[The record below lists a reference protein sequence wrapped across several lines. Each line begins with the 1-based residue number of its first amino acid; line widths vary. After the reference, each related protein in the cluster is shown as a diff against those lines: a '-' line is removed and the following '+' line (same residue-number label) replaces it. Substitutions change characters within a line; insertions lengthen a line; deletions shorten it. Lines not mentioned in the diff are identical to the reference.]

1 MSDGEKPDS
10 GVESGEVGAS
20 SEAGASVA
28 SEQPAAPDFATVNIN
43 GDGDMAMLAALARPI
58 EEEPQ
63 EKKSFK
69 TKLVHEFVEVGGV
82 ILYLFVSFAILETFR
97 CGTLLAACSQND
109 FISGYTTAVV
119 AALGLGKFV
128 FVLDKLKISHRYK
141 DRPLIVPILY
151 KTVLFTILSNLIL
164 HAEDRILHRVAEQP
178 HYSST
183 LEFMLCAFT
192 HQLAFL
198 VMFFIFFCFR
208 GVAHVIGE
216 KRMFRL
222 FFVSRDEFISSK

>member
-1 MSDGEKPDS
+1 MSDGEKSDS
-10 GVESGEVGAS
+10 GVEPGEVGTS
-20 SEAGASVA
+20 SEAGATIA
-28 SEQPAAPDFATVNIN
+28 SKQPATPDFAPVNVN
-43 GDGDMAMLAALARPI
+43 GDGDAAMLAAMARPL
-58 EEEPQ
+58 EQEPH
-63 EKKSFK
+63 EKMSLKAK
-69 TKLVHEFVEVGGV
+69 IVHEFVEVGGV

-128 FVLDKLKISHRYK
+128 FVLDKLKVTQRYK

-164 HAEDRILHRVAEQP
+164 HAEDRILHRVTEQP
-178 HYSST
+178 HYSNPT
-183 LEFMLCAFT
+183 QFMLCAFT